1 MIATPAGKTT
11 ARTMIVV
18 LLDPLL
24 LPPPFGVCTEE
35 DDGVEEEGGKDE
47 VGSRSVDDE
56 LRLSGDEEDVVV

>member
-1 MIATPAGKTT
+1 M
-11 ARTMIVV
+11 V

-35 DDGVEEEGGKDE
+35 DDGVEEGGKDE